1 MSLEALDGMTADEVR
16 AVDLRVLLYEEREW
30 LARCA
35 VATLGNSAYAAT
47 VQAEDVASEIILC
60 IAQPQVIMDRQA
72 DMAPDSRARS
82 LRAYCMQIIRTQW
95 RRKFHSQYASVGNA
109 DIDEVESVITHD
121 APERLRT
128 CGISIEQEA
137 LLKWEE
143 LEDDRR
149 STMQLETLRDAFPAQ
164 QFKVLEL
171 SIVGVSV
178 LPIQHA
184 CSTAQQTTS
193 TACCVRRDVAS
204 RKSTS
209 LRVAPYPIAHPHN
222 ASSSCDADHCPAHAR
237 GNLPAGRRLGTHGC
251 SQSDQG
257 RFGL

>member
-171 SIVGVSV
+171 SIVGGLGPADSARM
-178 LPIQHA
+178 LN
-184 CSTAQQTTS
+184 CSTNN
-193 TACCVRRDVAS
+193 VHGLL
-204 RKSTS
+204 RK
-209 LRVAPYPIAHPHN
+209 
-222 ASSSCDADHCPAHAR
+222 AR
-237 GNLPAGRRLGTHGC
+237 RRLQEIYESQGGTLPD
-251 SQSDQG
+251 SPPA
-257 RFGL
+257 